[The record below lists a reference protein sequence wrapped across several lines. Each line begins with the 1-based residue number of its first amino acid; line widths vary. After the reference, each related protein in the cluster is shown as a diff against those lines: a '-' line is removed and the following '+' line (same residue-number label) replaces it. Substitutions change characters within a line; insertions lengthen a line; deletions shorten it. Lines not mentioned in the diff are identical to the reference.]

1 MLLATPHGDRE
12 RSRAA
17 LIRSAA
23 GFRGALMNVH
33 EVGYTGH
40 REPHRQDD
48 FYWWLEVRHGGR
60 EQRAAASNGAP
71 DGV

>member
-1 MLLATPHGDRE
+1 MLLAPPHGDRE

-23 GFRGALMNVH
+23 GFQGALMKGH

-40 REPHRQDD
+40 REPHRPDD
-48 FYWWLEVRHGGR
+48 FY
-60 EQRAAASNGAP
+60 
-71 DGV
+71 